1 MKNHLIFYGI
11 LITAF
16 ILYNF
21 FFEIRDPRTNTAV
34 NILFAAVIF
43 GYISYMAY
51 VLLKKM
57 KK

>member
-1 MKNHLIFYGI
+1 MKSHLIFYAI
-11 LITAF
+11 LIVTF

-21 FFEIRDPRTNTAV
+21 FFEIKDPRTNTAV

-51 VLLKKM
+51 VLLRKM